1 LTQATIFSQ
10 TNSLDRRHSC
20 VAYLFSFFFH
30 AAGEKY
36 ADLYLS
42 GAVTMVT
49 HNICAP
55 LIMSFYSCAHPLNS
69 ESVNISATFAS
80 FQLFCNR
87 KLEFPISG

>member
-1 LTQATIFSQ
+1 LTEATIFSQ
-10 TNSLDRRHSC
+10 TNSLDRRYSC

-36 ADLYLS
+36 ADLCLS

-55 LIMSFYSCAHPLNS
+55 LIMSCAPAV
-69 ESVNISATFAS
+69 ESVNISATFA
-80 FQLFCNR
+80 
-87 KLEFPISG
+87 